1 MTTAAIGNIERM
13 NDPNFINR
21 IILRKNTDTSLNYCP
36 ELKVIN
42 GEVVPQNVQ
51 LAELKSSLLINNILN
66 NEATSGFLNDW
77 VYLILT
83 NIYGEKY
90 DEVLQYYSGLIP
102 DSTQKDNVDSYP
114 VAQIKKFS
122 ADPAAIQSNF
132 LAHYDFLKW
141 SWAEFS
147 HGTRT
152 EQGEE
157 TSILSYYDCN
167 LQMLQAMAIIDMIQ
181 QRVNN
186 IINTTRG
193 GRRDDLRELRKPWLR
208 NATDQVGIT
217 DIYTEYLTRS
227 VGVDPNED
235 WIHPGRSQCFVPYR
249 GKYGDFL
256 RHQHDNN
263 TMYSSVQCGIS
274 ASTNFGFYMTLI
286 ALATGRRTSLL
297 DTPEDDA
304 RALITGVTTVLV
316 GDGGHNV
323 RETIT
328 GLTLT
333 SIALK
338 AMLDDLKA
346 ELATLNNGKAVNLIT
361 DADRIPNVPPGPC
374 SRLLFDK
381 AYTFRSKT
389 LPSEC
394 LEKISQEFLFKNV
407 VRAFGYWEEFI
418 NTIYGML
425 RHINPIAIWTADLNA
440 NNVGIIQNR
449 DVSFTNAKNKMYDI
463 YSSDNYRQ
471 VIGDPSLL
479 LTTQVFTALDSNRDT
494 LDPQTSFIDGPAT
507 TFTRIV
513 SALPGGDAVIEE
525 TAVQMTETIDFCNS
539 KYGTKPDGGNVINI
553 QNNQI
558 PLAFKGTVN
567 RGPLMA
573 RNPKEYNKLV
583 KFYGEDNVVLVKN

>member
-1 MTTAAIGNIERM
+1 MATPVIGNIENM

-21 IILRKNTDTSLNYCP
+21 MILRKNTQGTSRDCP
-36 ELKVIN
+36 KISIDN
-42 GEVVPQNVQ
+42 AGDVVAKNVQ

-66 NEATSGFLNDW
+66 NEATSGFLNNW

-83 NIYGEKY
+83 NI
-90 DEVLQYYSGLIP
+90 LQDTYLANLEYYSELIP
-102 DSTQKDNVDSYP
+102 TSNQNDIVDVYP

-122 ADPAAIQSNF
+122 KDPQAIQSEFMAN
-132 LAHYDFLKW
+132 YDFLRYIW
-141 SWAEFS
+141 IQLGSYN
-147 HGTRT
+147 
-152 EQGEE
+152 
-157 TSILSYYDCN
+157 SIEYIKYYDCSRKFVE
-167 LQMLQAMAIIDMIQ
+167 AASIISMVQ
-181 QRVNN
+181 NS
-186 IINTTRG
+186 IIHIIAAARG
-193 GRRDDLRELRKPWLR
+193 DRIDNQDPIGKQ
-208 NATDQVGIT
+208 ATDQVGIT

-227 VGVDPNED
+227 VGVDPNEP
-235 WIHPGRSQCFVPYR
+235 WFHPGRGQCFVPYR

-256 RHQHDNN
+256 RQQHDNN

-274 ASTNFGFYMTLI
+274 GSTNFGLGMYLS
-286 ALATGRRTSLL
+286 ALATGTRTSLL
-297 DTPEDDA
+297 GTTENDA
-304 RALITGVTTVLV
+304 RALITATTTVLV

-346 ELATLNNGKAVNLIT
+346 ELATLNNGKAINLIT
-361 DADRIPNVPPGPC
+361 DAARLRLVPGGPC
-374 SRLLFDK
+374 SQFLR
-381 AYTFRSKT
+381 KT
-389 LPSEC
+389 AIELVQDSLPDNCKSEVT
-394 LEKISQEFLFKNV
+394 EEFLFKNV

-449 DVSFTNAKNKMYDI
+449 DVSFTNAKNKMYHI
-463 YSSDNYRQ
+463 ISDN
-471 VIGDPSLL
+471 IDSMSNDAL
-479 LTTQVFTALDSNRDT
+479 LTTQVFTALDSNRYT
-494 LDPQTSFIDGPAT
+494 LDPQTSFIDAPNT

-525 TAVQMTETIDFCNS
+525 VDDEMTETIDFCNS

>member
-1 MTTAAIGNIERM
+1 MTTPVIGNIENM

-21 IILRKNTDTSLNYCP
+21 MILRKNTQETSRDCP
-36 ELKVIN
+36 KISIDN
-42 GEVVPQNVQ
+42 AGDVVAKNVQ

-66 NEATSGFLNDW
+66 NEATSGFLNNW

-83 NIYGEKY
+83 NI
-90 DEVLQYYSGLIP
+90 LQDTYLANLEYYSELIP
-102 DSTQKDNVDSYP
+102 TSKQNDIVDVYP

-122 ADPAAIQSNF
+122 KAPQAIQSEFMAN
-132 LAHYDFLKW
+132 YDFLRYIW
-141 SWAEFS
+141 IQLGS
-147 HGTRT
+147 HN
-152 EQGEE
+152 
-157 TSILSYYDCN
+157 SIEYIKYYDCSRKFVE
-167 LQMLQAMAIIDMIQ
+167 AASIISMVQNSI
-181 QRVNN
+181 VE
-186 IINTTRG
+186 IIAAARG
-193 GRRDDLRELRKPWLR
+193 DRIDNQDPIGKK
-208 NATDQVGIT
+208 ATDQVGIT

-227 VGVDPNED
+227 VGVDPNEP
-235 WIHPGRSQCFVPYR
+235 WFHPGRGQCFVPYR

-256 RHQHDNN
+256 RQEHDNN

-274 ASTNFGFYMTLI
+274 GSTNFGLGMYLS
-286 ALATGRRTSLL
+286 ALATGTRTSLL
-297 DTPEDDA
+297 DTTENDA
-304 RALITGVTTVLV
+304 RALITAATAVLV

-338 AMLDDLKA
+338 TMLDDLKA
-346 ELATLNNGKAVNLIT
+346 ELATLNNGNAVNLIT
-361 DADRIPNVPPGPC
+361 DTDRIPAVPPGPC

-381 AYTFRSKT
+381 AYTFRSET

-425 RHINPIAIWTADLNA
+425 RHINPIAIWADDLNA
-440 NNVGIIQNR
+440 SNPGIIQNR
-449 DVSFTNAKNKMYDI
+449 DVSFTNAKNRMYDI
-463 YSSDNYRQ
+463 FSDN
-471 VIGDPSLL
+471 IDSMSNEAL
-479 LTTQVFTALDSNRDT
+479 LTTQVFTALDSNRYT
-494 LDPQTSFIDGPAT
+494 LDPQTSFIDAPTT
-507 TFTRIV
+507 TFTTIV

-525 TAVQMTETIDFCNS
+525 VDDAMTETIDFCNS

-553 QNNQI
+553 QNKQI

-573 RNPKEYNKLV
+573 RNPKEYEELT
-583 KFYGEDNVVLVKN
+583 KFYGEDNVVLVEN

>member
-1 MTTAAIGNIERM
+1 MATPVIGNIENM

-21 IILRKNTDTSLNYCP
+21 MILRKNTQGTSRDCP
-36 ELKVIN
+36 KISIDN
-42 GEVVPQNVQ
+42 AGDVVAKNVQ

-66 NEATSGFLNDW
+66 NEATSGFLNNW

-83 NIYGEKY
+83 NI
-90 DEVLQYYSGLIP
+90 LQDTYLANLEYYSELIP
-102 DSTQKDNVDSYP
+102 TSNQNDIVDVYP

-122 ADPAAIQSNF
+122 KDPQAIQSEFMAN
-132 LAHYDFLKW
+132 YDFLRYIW
-141 SWAEFS
+141 IQLGSYN
-147 HGTRT
+147 
-152 EQGEE
+152 
-157 TSILSYYDCN
+157 SIEYIKYYDCSRKFVE
-167 LQMLQAMAIIDMIQ
+167 AASIISMVQ
-181 QRVNN
+181 NS
-186 IINTTRG
+186 IIHIIAAARG
-193 GRRDDLRELRKPWLR
+193 DRIDNQDPIGKQ
-208 NATDQVGIT
+208 ATDQVGIT

-227 VGVDPNED
+227 VGVDPNEP
-235 WIHPGRSQCFVPYR
+235 WFHPGRGQCFVPYR

-256 RHQHDNN
+256 RQQHDNN

-274 ASTNFGFYMTLI
+274 GSTNFGLGMYLS
-286 ALATGRRTSLL
+286 ALATGTRTSLL
-297 DTPEDDA
+297 GTTENDA
-304 RALITGVTTVLV
+304 RALITATTTVLV